1 MNIFKVSVFFVCL
14 VFSTS
19 VFAQKMKAEDVLAKH
34 LESIG
39 TAEARASTKTQIVV
53 GDALVK
59 FISPRNTDVQG
70 RIVLASAAEKNFL
83 GMSLNAIEYPQEKFS
98 FDGKNAKVGFIKDGF
113 RSKLGNFVVAN
124 DLLLEESLLGG
135 TLSTSWALLDV
146 AAKKPKLSF
155 DGTKKIDGKE
165 VYVLGYSPKGGGD
178 VDIKLYFD
186 KETFRHVRTEYKR
199 TSSAAIGLRPEQ
211 SSRFSESR
219 LKITEDFSDFKAEKG
234 LTLPHNYRLF
244 YSTIGQNG
252 TTEIEWNFNLTEFS
266 FNQNLAPNTFVIE
279 ATN

>member
-14 VFSTS
+14 VFPTS

-39 TAEARASTKTQIVV
+39 TADIRVSIKTQIVV

>member
-1 MNIFKVSVFFVCL
+1 MKIFKVSVFFVCM

>member
-165 VYVLGYSPKGGGD
+165 VYVLGYSPKSGGD

>member
-53 GDALVK
+53 GEALVK

-70 RIVLASAAEKNFL
+70 RIVMASASEKNFL

-98 FDGKNAKVGFIKDGF
+98 FDGKNPKVGFVKDGF
-113 RSKLGNFVVAN
+113 RSKLGNFVVTN

-165 VYVLGYSPKGGGD
+165 VYVLGYSPKSGGD

-186 KETFRHVRTEYKR
+186 KESFRHVRTEYKR

-211 SSRFSESR
+211 SSGFSESR

-234 LTLPHNYRLF
+234 LTLPHGYRLF
-244 YSTIGQNG
+244 YSLIGQNG
-252 TTEIEWNFNLTEFS
+252 TTEIEWNFKLTEFS
-266 FNQNLAPNTFVIE
+266 FNQNLAPNTFVVE